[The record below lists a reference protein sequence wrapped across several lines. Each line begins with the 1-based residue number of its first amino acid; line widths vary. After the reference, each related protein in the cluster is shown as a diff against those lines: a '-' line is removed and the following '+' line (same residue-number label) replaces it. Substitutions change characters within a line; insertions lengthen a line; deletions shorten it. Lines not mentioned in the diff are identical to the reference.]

1 VCGDSG
7 SFLYVMPQIISGLF
21 LVYIRIKY
29 GIIGAIIFTWFTEWT
44 SLFDYLAKKRRDNEK
59 SLNII

>member
-1 VCGDSG
+1 
-7 SFLYVMPQIISGLF
+7 MPQIISGLF